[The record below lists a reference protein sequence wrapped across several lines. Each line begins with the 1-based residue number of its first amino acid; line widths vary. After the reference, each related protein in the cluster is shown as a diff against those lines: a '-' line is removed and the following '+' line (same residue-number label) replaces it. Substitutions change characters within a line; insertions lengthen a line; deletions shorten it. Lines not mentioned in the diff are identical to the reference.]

1 MRGLRCF
8 LCGFGAI
15 AKKRPFRP
23 IVCLFFI
30 MLGLTS
36 HKTKTNKLENDI
48 LIQHFIMLH
57 AATLLLLVLVVLSVC
72 VVSTVQATGL
82 TAENFDAQTEGKTVF
97 LKFYAPWCG
106 HCKSMA
112 PDWDKLMTEYADH
125 AVALV
130 GEVDCTNDANDQ
142 ICEEFDVQVSLL
154 VWN

>member
-1 MRGLRCF
+1 
-8 LCGFGAI
+8 
-15 AKKRPFRP
+15 
-23 IVCLFFI
+23 

-36 HKTKTNKLENDI
+36 HKTKTNKLDYNNI

-57 AATLLLLVLVVLSVC
+57 AATLLLLVLVVLSV

-82 TAENFDAQTEGKTVF
+82 TAENFDAQTDGKTVF

-142 ICEEFDVQVSLL
+142 ICEEFDVQVSFL
-154 VWN
+154 